1 MPGLRRV
8 TATINGT
15 NITLLSSGYLAR
27 ALGRTG
33 WTVRHWIKLGLLPP
47 APFVI
52 SPDVPRTRRPLY
64 PEQYLDALT
73 EIAWRLRIGSR
84 MDYANRRSFHA
95 EVARAYE
102 EIVVPLLPFGDS
114 TARSPTGPEP
124 RNPRWRRGYT
134 LRNAI
139 GKNDG
144 FGLTRKRPSHK
155 LTGIGRFTHLY
166 SESRYLGEWQP
177 PRASLP
183 CAVATLTLRAA
194 CRSSRWAYRDNSQSI
209 PLPSTLRMALHVCY
223 P

>member
-1 MPGLRRV
+1 VPGLRRV

-52 SPDVPRTRRPLY
+52 SPDVPGTRRPLY

-102 EIVVPLLPFGDS
+102 EIVVPLRLVIPPPAAPPVQNRGTQDGAAATRCETPSGRTMDS
-114 TARSPTGPEP
+114 GLRESARPT
-124 RNPRWRRGYT
+124 N
-134 LRNAI
+134 
-139 GKNDG
+139 
-144 FGLTRKRPSHK
+144 
-155 LTGIGRFTHLY
+155 
-166 SESRYLGEWQP
+166 
-177 PRASLP
+177 
-183 CAVATLTLRAA
+183 
-194 CRSSRWAYRDNSQSI
+194 
-209 PLPSTLRMALHVCY
+209 
-223 P
+223 